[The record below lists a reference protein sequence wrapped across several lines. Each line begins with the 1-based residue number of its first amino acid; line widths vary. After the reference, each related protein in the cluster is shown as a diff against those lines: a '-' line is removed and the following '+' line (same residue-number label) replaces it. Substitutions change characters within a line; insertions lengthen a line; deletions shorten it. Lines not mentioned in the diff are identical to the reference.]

1 MRRYRL
7 SAVRFGLLLFALSI
21 CGSTSPVFAQDE
33 EPSEQTAEP
42 PSFLV
47 IANVANPTESL
58 SAKSLSRMFLKKTK
72 RWDKDTWDEN
82 VKIVPFDLT
91 EKSPIRKDF
100 TRQVHDKST
109 GAIKS
114 YWQRE
119 IFSGRDSSPE
129 EVETDEEMMELV
141 ANEKGAVGYVS
152 GTAEL
157 PDTLKVIRIAE
168 D

>member
-1 MRRYRL
+1 MK
-7 SAVRFGLLLFALSI
+7 RFTFLLAITTLLLVAQS
-21 CGSTSPVFAQDE
+21 GSTAQQDYRIIVHPEHKIDSVSKGKVSQLLLKKVSRWDDGTPVAPVDLESKSPVRE
-33 EPSEQTAEP
+33 
-42 PSFLV
+42 V
-47 IANVANPTESL
+47 V
-58 SAKSLSRMFLKKTK
+58 SR
-72 RWDKDTWDEN
+72 D
-82 VKIVPFDLT
+82 
-91 EKSPIRKDF
+91 
-100 TRQVHDKST
+100 VHGRSVSS
-109 GAIKS
+109 IKS

-129 EVETDEEMMELV
+129 EVETDEEMIELV